1 MERSGER
8 CASGYRGHRLIFDK
22 VLCTTVFLRRRWRRV
37 SRTGQVTNVFDLG
50 DYEVHH
56 DYVFDDNGNML
67 ILASDKKQDS
77 TEDVVVKLDVNSG
90 EVTKVLDLGALFGEY
105 KAECQR
111 SEDGELDWMHIN
123 TISGW
128 ATDLC
133 C

>member
-1 MERSGER
+1 M
-8 CASGYRGHRLIFDK
+8 AQ
-22 VLCTTVFLRRRWRRV
+22 V

-105 KAECQR
+105 KRNAKKRRWRVGLDAYQYDPVDGQR
-111 SEDGELDWMHIN
+111 ICAVKLEGDFLYYKGQ
-123 TISGW
+123 
-128 ATDLC
+128 
-133 C
+133 